1 MVYLLTLGI
10 FAAFLAC
17 VGLIVLAGWG
27 LSVLMEVDVP
37 VGVLF
42 VMIGGTVI
50 FFLVSTAYTL
60 ALKLLC

>member
-17 VGLIVLAGWG
+17 VGLIILAGWG
-27 LSVLMEVDVP
+27 LAVLMEVDVP
-37 VGVLF
+37 AGVLF
-42 VMIGGTVI
+42 VVIGGAVI
-50 FFLVSTAYTL
+50 FLLVATAYDL